1 MFGGFER
8 PHSGENGAK
17 IELGGQMEDQDG
29 PEMAAR
35 GENAGQYD
43 PMMAP
48 TLPQLAPMASQVASK
63 MVRGTLAR
71 RRDD

>member
-1 MFGGFER
+1 MFGGFKR
-8 PHSGENGAK
+8 PNLSENGAK

-29 PEMAAR
+29 PEMATR

-43 PMMAP
+43 PKM
-48 TLPQLAPMASQVASK
+48 APMASQVAPK

-71 RRDD
+71 RQGD